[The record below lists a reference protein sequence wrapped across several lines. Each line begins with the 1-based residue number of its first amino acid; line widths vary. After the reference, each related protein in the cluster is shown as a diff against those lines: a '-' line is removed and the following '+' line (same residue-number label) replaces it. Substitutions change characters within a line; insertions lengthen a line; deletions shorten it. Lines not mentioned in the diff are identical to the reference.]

1 MYRIFLKSSGQIQVI
16 RDDPS
21 NHDHHQEGQDDQ
33 ECPPST
39 RRLLM
44 AIFPP
49 MTMYYVFLE
58 TLGDPHQED
67 QDDHF
72 KKG

>member
-1 MYRIFLKSSGQIQVI
+1 
-16 RDDPS
+16 
-21 NHDHHQEGQDDQ
+21 
-33 ECPPST
+33 
-39 RRLLM
+39 M